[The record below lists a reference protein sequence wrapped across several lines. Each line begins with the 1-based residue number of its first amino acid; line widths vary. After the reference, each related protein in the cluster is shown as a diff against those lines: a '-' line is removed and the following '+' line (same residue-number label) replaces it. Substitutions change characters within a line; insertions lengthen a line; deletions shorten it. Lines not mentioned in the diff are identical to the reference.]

1 MGKLGGAGL
10 LVVGIGVAII
20 GWLIQSDILTW
31 LLDKIGL
38 VIIIGG
44 IIVAVTGLVKM
55 LSGDKGA

>member
-20 GWLIQSDILTW
+20 GWLIQSDILSW
-31 LLDKIGL
+31 LLDVVGL
-38 VIIIGG
+38 IIIVGG

>member
-10 LVVGIGVAII
+10 LVIGIGVAIL
-20 GWLIQSDILTW
+20 GWLIQSDLVEW
-31 LLDKIGL
+31 LLNVVGV

-55 LSGDKGA
+55 FSGNDGA

>member
-31 LLDKIGL
+31 LLDIIGL